1 MPVSET
7 QTSQGAPI
15 YYGPSDSLE
24 DSRATSLKPAS
35 MLTAVFVLA
44 SGADIIKTSQGS
56 LMTVKD
62 IQVLAICNVLKDII
76 IKVSDDELAALGLTK
91 GMMHLVS
98 EEDQMKLLSQFESR
112 EKSVEMGG
120 SGPNMIRTLALLGQ
134 KVSQAGM
141 AGSDL
146 YGEMYLSR
154 VKELGIVNNIRK
166 AAVGSTGT
174 SIILIS
180 PDGDR
185 TMNTCLGMSRSY
197 TTADIP
203 EADIARSEYLIVTG
217 YQWDTEN
224 QIEAI
229 NHAIRIAKHNGT
241 KIVFDLSDPFC
252 VSRHRETFL
261 NILEEFVDIVFANS
275 KEAEMLT
282 GKDPEASLEE
292 LARLCEIV
300 IVKCGSKGAWL
311 KNQTEK
317 MFIPTHPIEVVDS
330 TAAGDMYAGGFLH
343 GLLQGHSLEACGHLA
358 SFCAETV
365 IQQVGAS
372 LPDDLLAQAQAYLAK
387 TLPQAQLSQV

>member
-1 MPVSET
+1 MPS
-7 QTSQGAPI
+7 
-15 YYGPSDSLE
+15 
-24 DSRATSLKPAS
+24 
-35 MLTAVFVLA
+35 
-44 SGADIIKTSQGS
+44 
-56 LMTVKD
+56 KD

-76 IKVSDDELAALGLTK
+76 IKVSDEELTELGLTK

-98 EEDQMKLLSQFESR
+98 EEDQQKILARFEQR
-112 EKSVEMGG
+112 EKNVEMGG
-120 SGPNMIRTLALLGQ
+120 SGPNMIRTLAMLGQ
-134 KVSQAGM
+134 KVSQGGM
-141 AGSDL
+141 VGSDL
-146 YGEMYLSR
+146 YGELYLSR
-154 VKELGIVNNIRK
+154 VKELGIINNIRQAK
-166 AAVGSTGT
+166 VGSTGT

-197 TTADIP
+197 TSADIP
-203 EADIARSEYLIVTG
+203 EADIARAKYLIVTG
-217 YQWDTEN
+217 YQWDTDN
-224 QIEAI
+224 QIEGI

-282 GKDPEASLEE
+282 GKDPEASLED
-292 LARLCEIV
+292 LAKLCEVV

-311 KNQTEK
+311 KNADEK
-317 MFIPTHPIEVVDS
+317 LFIPTHPIEVVDS
-330 TAAGDMYAGGFLH
+330 TAAGDMYAGGFLY
-343 GLLQGHSLEACGHLA
+343 GLLQGHSLEACGQLA

-372 LPDDLLAQAQAYLAK
+372 LPADLLEQAKAHLAK
-387 TLPQAQLSQV
+387 VMPQTAELSQV